1 MLLLTMAICD
11 LRRSGK
17 ASFLTFTPPPPI
29 DDDSLVSNYMSP
41 HEHSYDNAARVW
53 FVAATTTLALLVAA
67 ETAFLGSGAFLDFL
81 PLPGCWG

>member
-1 MLLLTMAICD
+1 MTTLLSQNM
-11 LRRSGK
+11 
-17 ASFLTFTPPPPI
+17 
-29 DDDSLVSNYMSP
+29 SL

-53 FVAATTTLALLVAA
+53 FVAATTTLGLLVAA